1 MNFAPLTYKRRMLVL
16 FICCISILIVGLD
29 ITILNVALPSLQH
42 ELNASISGAQWT
54 IDSYM
59 LVIASFLM
67 MAGSSADRFGRKR
80 VFQAGLLIFTLG
92 SALCSVAPSLGWLVV
107 FRAVQ
112 ALGGSMLN
120 PVAISIITNTFTDRQ
135 ERARAFGAWGGI
147 AGISMAAGP
156 IIGGTLV
163 DTIGWRAIF
172 WMNIP
177 IGIAAFALTALFV
190 PESKALT
197 PRRADVVGQILVVC
211 LLASLVYAIIEA
223 PGGGWAS
230 PVIVACLIVAGVCF
244 IGLIFYESYHSE
256 PLIDPRFFR
265 SAPFSGASIIA
276 LTAFAV
282 LGGFLFL
289 NTLYLQDVRLY
300 SALRAGLYI
309 LPMAGAV
316 TIGGPVS
323 GYIIGRFGPRI
334 PLVAG
339 AIAFTASA
347 VMFAVSGLAISDARL
362 FTGYVLV
369 GTGVGFISAAITN
382 TAVAGMPVSQAGV
395 ASAIASTMRQVGFSL
410 GVAVIG
416 SVLASY
422 ADKISAG
429 PAFAHASQICWWII
443 ASCGMAVF
451 CVALVTTGAW
461 ARRTAE
467 RTASVLAIEQA
478 RG

>member
-1 MNFAPLTYKRRMLVL
+1 MLVL
-16 FICCISILIVGLD
+16 LICCISILIVGLD
-29 ITILNVALPSLQH
+29 ITILNVALPSLQR

-54 IDSYM
+54 IDAYM
-59 LVIASFLM
+59 LVIGSFLM

-92 SALCSVAPSLGWLVV
+92 SALCSLAPSLGWLVV

-112 ALGGSMLN
+112 AVGGSMLN
-120 PVAISIITNTFTDRQ
+120 PVAISIITNTFTDRK

-163 DTIGWRAIF
+163 DTVGWRAIF

-177 IGIAAFALTALFV
+177 IGIAAFALTGLFV
-190 PESKALT
+190 PESKALS

-223 PGGGWAS
+223 PGMGWAS
-230 PVIVACLIVAGVCF
+230 PVIVACLLVAGVCF
-244 IGLIFYESYHSE
+244 VGLIFYESNHSE

-300 SALRAGLYI
+300 PAFRAGLYI

-334 PLVAG
+334 PLVVG
-339 AIAFTASA
+339 AIAFTAAA
-347 VMFAVSGLAISDARL
+347 VMFAVSGLTISDERL

-369 GTGVGFISAAITN
+369 GAGVGFVSAAITN

-410 GVAVIG
+410 GVAAIG

-422 ADKISAG
+422 SDKISAG

-443 ASCGMAVF
+443 ACCGMAVLG
-451 CVALVTTGAW
+451 VALVTTGAW
-461 ARRTAE
+461 GRKTAE
-467 RTASVLAIEQA
+467 RTALLLAIEEA
-478 RG
+478 RV